1 MVISSPFNLDGRS
14 VLLTGA
20 TGYLGGPM
28 AKAIFAA
35 GANVILSGRNPA
47 KLSALASQVAT
58 DAPDRCHVVVGD
70 LATVGGVDALCDEVH
85 RRFSN
90 LHGLVNN
97 ASAGRVGELRT
108 IAADDFLISCQHD
121 MIAPFLLVKHLL
133 PLMELAAAEDGDASI
148 VNIGTMYGMVSPYPE
163 VYGDSGF
170 NNPIQ
175 YGATKAGLMQMT
187 RYLACH
193 LGSKGVRVNSIAP
206 GPFPNT
212 TTESEIPDFYARL
225 AERVPM
231 GRVGSPEEVAPPVVF
246 LLSSAASFINGANI
260 PVDGGWTA
268 W

>member
-1 MVISSPFNLDGRS
+1 
-14 VLLTGA
+14 
-20 TGYLGGPM
+20 M
-28 AKAIFAA
+28 AKAILAA
-35 GANVILSGRNPA
+35 GANLVLSGRNSA
-47 KLSALASQVAT
+47 KVSALASQLAT
-58 DAPDRCHVVVGD
+58 HAPGRCHVVVGD
-70 LATVGGVDALCDEVH
+70 LSTVEGVEALCDEVH
-85 RRFSN
+85 RRFPH

-108 IAADDFLISCQHD
+108 ITADDFLFSCQHD

-133 PLMELAAAEDGDASI
+133 PLMELAAAEDGDASV
-148 VNIGTMYGMVSPYPE
+148 VNIGTMYGTVSPYPE

-193 LGSKGVRVNSIAP
+193 LGPKGVRVNSISP
-206 GPFPNT
+206 GPFPDT
-212 TTESEIPDFYARL
+212 TVESSIPMFYAKL
-225 AERVPM
+225 AQRVPM
-231 GRVGSPEEVAPPVVF
+231 GRVGLPGEVAPPVVF